1 VRVRLSDSAA
11 RVVLL
16 LRHGAARLHLAA
28 LAVLPIVPGLGGCGR
43 LMFEAGD
50 DPLTTCPAPCIASAA
65 ASFDGTID
73 GADNRWRYVG
83 DRRDH
88 TWAPMAVAAGA
99 MVGELDNRIERCA
112 DQPQADACL
121 ALPGALLV
129 TSSGMSS
136 TSDPAIE
143 YLPPEARVV
152 QLALRVHVPAGGV
165 EHRVRLYRNSRED
178 VLFTTSVSPGTTA
191 AHAITLDA
199 LPGDRWVVALEARA
213 SSGSATAL
221 HLFVSDA
228 GQAFP
233 SSCQLA
239 VGFSD
244 ADIIG
249 PAVDDLC
256 GGALTSV
263 TGTQPT
269 APSLID
275 GPFAYHGTGLYLEPG
290 LYVHG
295 SRPLARSDSTIQ
307 FWIRP
312 EGTQVFRASVF
323 SDIDETTARGLAVEL
338 DRSTGLEAAVVTA
351 TNPVAYTRQRIAFA
365 PGATWR
371 FVRVV
376 HAAGVVA
383 FCVDGAH
390 IASLP
395 LPSSG
400 GVGSLPHLGRN
411 GPWNPSNE
419 LLASLDDVR
428 VFSTALPC
436 E

>member
-1 VRVRLSDSAA
+1 MRVRLSDSAA
-11 RVVLL
+11 RVVPVLL
-16 LRHGAARLHLAA
+16 QRAA
-28 LAVLPIVPGLGGCGR
+28 LAVAIFVVTVIPGLGGCGR

-50 DPLTTCPAPCIASAA
+50 GPLATCPAPCIASAA

-73 GADNRWRYVG
+73 GADDRWRYVG
-83 DRRDH
+83 DRRDR
-88 TWAPMAVAAGA
+88 TWALMTTTGDA

-112 DQPQADACL
+112 DQPETEACL

-152 QLALRVHVPAGGV
+152 QLALRVHVPASGV

-178 VLFTTSVSPGTTA
+178 VLLTTFVSPGATA
-191 AHAITLDA
+191 ARALTLDA

-213 SSGSATAL
+213 GAGSAAAL

-256 GGALTSV
+256 GGALTSI

-269 APSLID
+269 TPSLID

-290 LYVHG
+290 MYALG
-295 SRPLARSDSTIQ
+295 ARPLPREDSTIQ

-312 EGTQVFRASVF
+312 EGPQVFKAAVF
-323 SDIDETTARGLAVEL
+323 SDIDESTARGLAVQL
-338 DRSTGLEAAVVTA
+338 DGSTGLEAAVVTA
-351 TNPVAYTRQRIAFA
+351 TSPVAYTRQRIAFA
-365 PGATWR
+365 PEATWR

-376 HAAGVVA
+376 HTAGVVT

-395 LPSSG
+395 LPSPG
-400 GVGSLPHLGRN
+400 GAGSLPHLGRN
-411 GPWNPSNE
+411 GPWNPTNE

-436 E
+436 D